1 MLWQLDK
8 LNNWGASSTVLV
20 ENYALIKYCI
30 SIVSNATKTEF
41 IILFK
46 VKLVGINGFDI
57 VDGKPRAILGLMWSI
72 ILRFQVGG
80 TCKKK
85 SGLDFS
91 NHLHCPNIKVNL
103 EPSSIVTCIT
113 KVMLQLMSAGLKILM
128 INGELHVI
136 VTKMNDWVKQ
146 HSIFTQ

>member
-1 MLWQLDK
+1 M
-8 LNNWGASSTVLV
+8 AHV
-20 ENYALIKYCI
+20 
-30 SIVSNATKTEF
+30 
-41 IILFK
+41 
-46 VKLVGINGFDI
+46 
-57 VDGKPRAILGLMWSI
+57 
-72 ILRFQVGG
+72 
-80 TCKKK
+80 KKK